1 MKLIGTSTRW
11 FLCSRNKCIIRIQIC
26 KRCLLCAICLFYLRN
41 TFIYYYYWE
50 YFCGSFIF
58 LCYKCS
64 AAYILR
70 NINLSLLYTA
80 RSSRQNRIIHARVIK
95 LNYSLRIHIMYLCAR
110 YDMVATHLCG
120 CCLLLLLKYYV
131 VCSILKTFL
140 ISFRRRSVALN
151 VRGVYNDNVPYH
163 IYSL

>member
-1 MKLIGTSTRW
+1 MRNMFILFAQHLYILLLLRI
-11 FLCSRNKCIIRIQIC
+11 FLR
-26 KRCLLCAICLFYLRN
+26 
-41 TFIYYYYWE
+41 FIYFSLLQMLRSVYT
-50 YFCGSFIF
+50 
-58 LCYKCS
+58 
-64 AAYILR
+64 ILR